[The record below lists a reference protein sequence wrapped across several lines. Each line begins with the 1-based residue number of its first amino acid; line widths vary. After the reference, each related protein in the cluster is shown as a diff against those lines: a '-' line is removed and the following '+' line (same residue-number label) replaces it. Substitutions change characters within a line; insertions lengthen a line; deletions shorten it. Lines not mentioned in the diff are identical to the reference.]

1 MTCLLRSTP
10 RSCAASC
17 SSRRA
22 FTLIEVLAT
31 MVMLG
36 IVLPVAMRGVSIA
49 LATASSARHRAE
61 AAELGSAKLDEL
73 VATGEWSATAPSG
86 DFGTD
91 FPGYTWTVEMA
102 SRDYGVTE
110 IQLTVTWQERGQPR
124 TLNLATLVSD
134 VNTAGQQ
141 VGMIPWRGHLTLAP
155 AASAA
160 PTERLAPRTRG
171 RDALATI
178 WSSRSVSS
186 SPSQQPR
193 RPPSPSRTTCSTST
207 RLSTARSSHSS
218 SSSTSRCGRSST

>member
-1 MTCLLRSTP
+1 MMWLLLSGSR
-10 RSCAASC
+10 RRAASRA
-17 SSRRA
+17 SRHG

-86 DFGTD
+86 DFGSD
-91 FPGYTWTVEMA
+91 YPGYTWTVQMA

-134 VNTAGQQ
+134 VNTTDTQTGMAPQRGQ
-141 VGMIPWRGHLTLAP
+141 
-155 AASAA
+155 
-160 PTERLAPRTRG
+160 
-171 RDALATI
+171 DALATNA
-178 WSSRSVSS
+178 
-186 SPSQQPR
+186 R
-193 RPPSPSRTTCSTST
+193 RHTTGDGGTS
-207 RLSTARSSHSS
+207 
-218 SSSTSRCGRSST
+218 